1 MVLHWRL
8 LKPVIAVMNS
18 DSADIAQNLA
28 NFCDLRYDAFGSK
41 FNTAGL
47 RLCLPSETS
56 LSWVLPRLVG
66 VTHAINIMLS
76 E

>member
-28 NFCDLRYDAFGSK
+28 NFCDLRYDAFGPK
-41 FNTAGL
+41 FNRAGL

-66 VTHAINIMLS
+66 VTHAVNIMLS
-76 E
+76 D